1 MTSWQLLFLK
11 IVKQIADLKGPS
23 LLRKSKRPENEKENH
38 QCNSNLHWIS
48 KTGTLES
55 LPELSSMAELTRVQA
70 ECQRYMN
77 ASVNLYC
84 EPFQDQAP
92 LLGNRAIYRIV
103 GERETGE
110 ATHND
115 FFSRSSPFLGL
126 FCLVFSR
133 FFFILYIFKKIQSF
147 FFFKNR
153 KLSQQLYMC
162 FALG

>member
-1 MTSWQLLFLK
+1 
-11 IVKQIADLKGPS
+11 
-23 LLRKSKRPENEKENH
+23 
-38 QCNSNLHWIS
+38 
-48 KTGTLES
+48 
-55 LPELSSMAELTRVQA
+55 MAELTRVQA

-133 FFFILYIFKKIQSF
+133 FFFILYIFKKIKSF
-147 FFFKNR
+147 FFFQK
-153 KLSQQLYMC
+153 
-162 FALG
+162 